1 MAVKIKFS
9 FSILLFIEA
18 QKPAVQ
24 ELAFHGLQQ
33 RQGWRIVVDQFSGHS
48 HEWCSL
54 GNPAG
59 QSILPLSHQ
68 ETHFV
73 GAVAHL
79 FGLTSTRQMGLSC

>member
-33 RQGWRIVVDQFSGHS
+33 RQGWRIVVDQFSDTAALRLREVLLLESQATVMNGAALEIQLAKAFYHS
-48 HEWCSL
+48 AIRKH
-54 GNPAG
+54 
-59 QSILPLSHQ
+59 IL
-68 ETHFV
+68 
-73 GAVAHL
+73 
-79 FGLTSTRQMGLSC
+79 